1 MDSFEPFVSML
12 VGLPKGNSQI
22 IVGLFRSQVLAKKR
36 VEDIVVLGSF

>member
-22 IVGLFRSQVLAKKR
+22 IVGLFRSQILDKKKER
-36 VEDIVVLGSF
+36 EKEETKY

>member
-22 IVGLFRSQVLAKKR
+22 IVGLFRSQILAKKKER
-36 VEDIVVLGSF
+36 EKEETKY